1 MKPEHM
7 HQQLVTRLRKPGTEI
22 MQTITPTKLD
32 LLHMAGCVCEE
43 AGELFGAIKKSVFY
57 NKPLD
62 MTNVVEELGDLE
74 FYMEGL
80 RQILELS
87 RDKTLVENVMKLDS
101 RYATGKYSD
110 AQAQAR
116 ADKTGEAKTGK
127 AEAEAKVER
136 GSGHEG

>member
-1 MKPEHM
+1 MKPDHL
-7 HQQLVTRLRKPGTEI
+7 HQQLVIRLRKPGDAI

-32 LLHMAGCVCEE
+32 MLHMAGCICEE

-62 MTNVVEELGDLE
+62 MVNVVEELGDLE

-80 RQILELS
+80 RQILELT

-110 AQAQAR
+110 EQAQAR
-116 ADKTGEAKTGK
+116 ADKLNE
-127 AEAEAKVER
+127 VER
-136 GSGHEG
+136 GSGHEW